1 MKLAVYKGYMIPGI
15 HFNNCSIW
23 IINWLD
29 NPSDIKNM
37 CEIWV
42 LMHTGEK
49 ICYISSDEAIPIFKK
64 YHSFDKVI
72 PANISLM
79 GYDGKINLKVISN
92 NQKVLS
98 LSLEIKKTVKYRI
111 INFILKHRNNK
122 VYEQGKTE
130 TGKSF
135 QNLPHKIELLLIN
148 YAEYKNNELSAI
160 KTPPIEFA
168 LGNGKP
174 SSEPIIN
181 YCIHKLEE

>member
-1 MKLAVYKGYMIPGI
+1 MKLAVYEGYMIPGI
-15 HFNNCSIW
+15 HFDNCSIW

-29 NPSDIKNM
+29 NPSSIKSM

-42 LMHTGEK
+42 LMYTGEK
-49 ICYISSDEAIPIFKK
+49 ICYISSDAAIPVFEK
-64 YHSFDKVI
+64 YHSFHKVI

-92 NQKVLS
+92 NQKVVS
-98 LSLEIKKTVKYRI
+98 LSLEIRKTFKYSI
-111 INFILKHRNNK
+111 INFLLRHRKNK
-122 VYEQGKTE
+122 VYEHGKTE
-130 TGKSF
+130 TGKKF
-135 QNLPHKIELLLIN
+135 QNMPHKIEPLLIN
-148 YAEYKNNELSAI
+148 YAEYNSKELSAV

-168 LGNGKP
+168 LGDGKP